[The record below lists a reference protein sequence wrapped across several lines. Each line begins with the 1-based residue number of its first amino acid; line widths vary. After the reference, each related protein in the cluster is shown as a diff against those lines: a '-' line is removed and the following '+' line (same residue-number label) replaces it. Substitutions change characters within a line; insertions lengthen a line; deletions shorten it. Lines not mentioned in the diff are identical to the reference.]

1 MLHAEMHRIGRKHIG
16 QGAGCGEKRR
26 NRLPLIRRH
35 SERTPSAA
43 VQVKSD
49 EGQTGQIHPD
59 EDQRRIE
66 PDHTVLRNQDRK
78 ETKRFA
84 QAVMMEGGQD
94 VPAVAKAETESG
106 DGEVTLEKVF
116 EETSEPPGIVDHRP
130 EMLAVSVAH
139 PDKSSSGMMKI
150 PKERSRHKRK
160 KHGEDQTSFAGFPCF
175 AI

>member
-26 NRLPLIRRH
+26 NRLPLIRRR

-43 VQVKSD
+43 VQVESD

-59 EDQRRIE
+59 KDQRRIE
-66 PDHTVLRNQDRK
+66 PDHTVFGNQDRK

-106 DGEVTLEKVF
+106 NGEVTLENVF
-116 EETSEPPGIVDHRP
+116 EE
-130 EMLAVSVAH
+130 AVVPVAVTVL
-139 PDKSSSGMMKI
+139 DNYTNSSSVDFVDMTRTLTI
-150 PKERSRHKRK
+150 DNAYLLLSNI
-160 KHGEDQTSFAGFPCF
+160 DF
-175 AI
+175 